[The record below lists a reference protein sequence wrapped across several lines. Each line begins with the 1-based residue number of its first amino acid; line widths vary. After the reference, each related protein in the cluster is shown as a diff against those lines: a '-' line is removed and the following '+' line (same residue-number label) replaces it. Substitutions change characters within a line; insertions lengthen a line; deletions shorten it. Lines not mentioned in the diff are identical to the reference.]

1 VVCTTGE
8 KDILV
13 ITFFSASF
21 IVTDVVFRLPLAVKT
36 SWCVLVVVGFTYSPV
51 NPLFLLEGLGVIVS
65 IKRVVRRG
73 SSSSDPLVL
82 LRFPRFSSINVST
95 CCLEDVPDV
104 GLLGTLSLFGFLWF
118 GHTSMQSGSGG
129 CAPHQRGG
137 QH

>member
-1 VVCTTGE
+1 MVCTTGE

-82 LRFPRFSSINVST
+82 LRFPRLSIKVST
-95 CCLEDVPDV
+95 GCLEEVTGAIGCLVTLWVPV
-104 GLLGTLSLFGFLWF
+104 TLPHLLSIHGLEVDFV
-118 GHTSMQSGSGG
+118 
-129 CAPHQRGG
+129 
-137 QH
+137 